1 MLLWQ
6 TLDSVPLPAVIKA
19 KIVNE
24 ALQWISKRLA
34 QLQRYANQAELTS
47 ELNFTWTTLSF
58 EAGVDPARKFRGAI
72 SVIFGSQVSVG
83 SQVSFRIVQ
92 NHGEKGYFRGF

>member
-72 SVIFGSQVSVG
+72 SVIFGRHASVG
-83 SQVSFRIVQ
+83 NQVSFRYVQ
-92 NHGEKGYFRGF
+92 NHGEKRLFCRF

>member
-1 MLLWQ
+1 MFTNNGMLLWQ

-47 ELNFTWTTLSF
+47 ELNFT
-58 EAGVDPARKFRGAI
+58 
-72 SVIFGSQVSVG
+72 
-83 SQVSFRIVQ
+83 
-92 NHGEKGYFRGF
+92 